1 MENSENLTSILQLLL
16 IVSITIFFILFV
28 ALIFLT
34 MKKKQKE
41 KEASK
46 TQIKDASEEKKASSN
61 LIQTRVYTP
70 QNVKSFLE
78 FDEIKDNMIVQD
90 KGKRLVMVMQC
101 QGINYDLMSSME
113 KVAVENGFVQFLN
126 TLTRPVQLYV
136 QSRKVN
142 LEESILNYNKKLKV
156 IETKYNKARAQFDM
170 AQKNTNISNEE
181 YNMIKL
187 EYVRQRNL
195 YDYTKDIIS
204 NTEKMSLN
212 KNILTKN
219 YYIAISY
226 VPDNAEGLFQKEEL
240 LDMAF
245 SELYTNAQ
253 SLLRV
258 LSVCGV
264 TGRILDS
271 VELADLLYV
280 AYNRDASEVFGV
292 DKAIKA
298 GYDALYTTAP
308 DVLDKKMVELD
319 KIIKERAL
327 DLANSTIE
335 DVTIKSRRK
344 KEIEEKE
351 KNIKNIIKDM
361 AKLMI
366 EENEEYIGKEISE
379 EAIKEIDEGKETKQ
393 TRTKAKKGA

>member
-16 IVSITIFFILFV
+16 IVSIIIFFVLFV

-34 MKKKQKE
+34 MRKKQKE
-41 KEASK
+41 KEPAK
-46 TQIKDASEEKKASSN
+46 TQIKDTSEDKKTSSN
-61 LIQTRVYTP
+61 LIQTKVYTP

-78 FDEIKDNMIVQD
+78 FDEIKDNMIVQN
-90 KGKRLVMVMQC
+90 KGKRLVMVIQC

-126 TLTRPVQLYV
+126 TLTRPIQLYV

-142 LEESILNYNKKLKV
+142 LEESLLNYNKRLKV

-212 KNILTKN
+212 KNKLTKN

-226 VPDNAEGLFQKEEL
+226 VPDNTEGLFQKEEL

-253 SLLRV
+253 SLLRI
-258 LSVCGV
+258 LSVCGI

-344 KEIEEKE
+344 RELEEKE

-379 EAIKEIDEGKETKQ
+379 EAIKEINEEKETKQ

>member
-1 MENSENLTSILQLLL
+1 MNSQALTSLLTSLL
-16 IVSITIFFILFV
+16 IVSVTIFFILVIVFIV
-28 ALIFLT
+28 LSIR
-34 MKKKQKE
+34 KKQKD
-41 KEASK
+41 KEVPV
-46 TQIKDASEEKKASSN
+46 SELDVAKNPNVAKVTTN
-61 LIQTRVYTP
+61 TIQTKSYTP

-90 KGKRLVMVMQC
+90 KGKRLVMVVQC

-113 KVAVENGFVQFLN
+113 KVAVEKGFVQFLN
-126 TLTRPVQLYV
+126 TLTRPIQLYV

-142 LEESILNYNKKLKV
+142 LEASIQNYNRRLKD
-156 IETKYNKARAQFDM
+156 IENKFNKARFQFEQ
-170 AQKNTNISNEE
+170 AQKNTNLTNDQ
-181 YNMIKL
+181 YNLIKL
-187 EYVRQRNL
+187 EYIRQKNL

-219 YYIAISY
+219 YYIVISF

-253 SLLRV
+253 SLLRI
-258 LSVCGV
+258 LAVCGI

-280 AYNRDASEVFGV
+280 AYNRDASEVYGV
-292 DKAIKA
+292 DAAIRS
-298 GYDALYTTAP
+298 GYDSLYTTAP
-308 DVLDKKMVELD
+308 DIIDKKIAELD

-335 DVTIKSRRK
+335 EVTLKSKRRR
-344 KEIEEKE
+344 ELEEKE
-351 KNIKNIIKDM
+351 KNIKSIIRDM
-361 AKLMI
+361 ARMMI
-366 EENEEYIGKEISE
+366 EENEEYIGEEIVK
-379 EAIKEIDEGKETKQ
+379 EAIQ
-393 TRTKAKKGA
+393 

>member
-1 MENSENLTSILQLLL
+1 
-16 IVSITIFFILFV
+16 
-28 ALIFLT
+28 
-34 MKKKQKE
+34 
-41 KEASK
+41 
-46 TQIKDASEEKKASSN
+46 
-61 LIQTRVYTP
+61 
-70 QNVKSFLE
+70 
-78 FDEIKDNMIVQD
+78 
-90 KGKRLVMVMQC
+90 
-101 QGINYDLMSSME
+101 
-113 KVAVENGFVQFLN
+113 
-126 TLTRPVQLYV
+126 
-136 QSRKVN
+136 
-142 LEESILNYNKKLKV
+142 
-156 IETKYNKARAQFDM
+156 
-170 AQKNTNISNEE
+170 
-181 YNMIKL
+181 
-187 EYVRQRNL
+187 
-195 YDYTKDIIS
+195 
-204 NTEKMSLN
+204 MSLN

-226 VPDNAEGLFQKEEL
+226 VPDNTEGLFQKEEL

-253 SLLRV
+253 SLLRI
-258 LSVCGV
+258 LSVCGI

-308 DVLDKKMVELD
+308 DALDKKMVELD

-344 KEIEEKE
+344 RELEEKE

-379 EAIKEIDEGKETKQ
+379 EAIKEINEEKETKQ